1 MNTKTRLKYR
11 TVKEALVQY
20 PTISSL
26 DELLALKGIER
37 KNVTQAELDAAEVMI
52 ERNRLR
58 LQVSLKEELYR
69 KQDNKSKEVLYKMI
83 CDPGE
88 LKRWGI
94 QDKDGDSNK
103 NMTIEIK
110 SADPT
115 VIDKLKEL

>member
-1 MNTKTRLKYR
+1 MNVKTRLKYR

-20 PTISSL
+20 PTISTI
-26 DELLALKGIER
+26 DELLALKGIEK
-37 KNVTQAELDAAEVMI
+37 KNVSQAELDAAQVMI

-88 LKRWGI
+88 LKRFGV
-94 QDKDGDSNK
+94 KGEDGEMGK